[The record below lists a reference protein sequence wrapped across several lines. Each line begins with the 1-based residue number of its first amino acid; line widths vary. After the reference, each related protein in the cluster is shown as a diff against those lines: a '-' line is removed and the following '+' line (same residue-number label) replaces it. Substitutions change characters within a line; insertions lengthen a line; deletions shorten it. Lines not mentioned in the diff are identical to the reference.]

1 MKLIYLDNAATTKCL
16 SGAAEAVAHCLIQEY
31 GNPSSLHFMGLKA
44 EKTLHTARDCVA
56 RLLGTEPEGIIFTS
70 GGTEANILAIRGAL
84 GARPGR
90 ILVSP
95 IEHPSVRE
103 VFLAL
108 AKEGWQVQWLPLDE
122 EGLVDLDAL
131 AQALTQP
138 VQMVSVMAV
147 NNELG
152 LIQPLP
158 EIGALIR
165 RLQPQ
170 TLFHTDAV
178 QGPGKTPYLLGQTGA
193 DLISISA
200 HKFHGPKGIGALYVS
215 RGDLLKPLF
224 LGGGQQGNLRSG
236 TENVPGAAGM
246 GEAARQFIEHGP
258 AWYQHIAQL
267 NQKLSEGII
276 ALGGV
281 ILSSQKTCAP
291 HILGA
296 YLPGYRGEIILQAL
310 SAKGICI
317 TTGSACSG
325 KKGKGSHLAEALNL
339 PEEARLGQLRFSFSH
354 FNTPGEVDET
364 LAVLRETLTEL
375 AFVRGRGSRNVR

>member
-1 MKLIYLDNAATTKCL
+1 MKLIYLDNAATTRCL
-16 SGAAEAVAHCLIQEY
+16 PEAAQAMAHHLTQDY

-44 EKTLHTARDCVA
+44 EKTLETARDCVA

-70 GGTEANILAIRGAL
+70 GGTESNTLAIRGAL
-84 GARPGR
+84 GTRMGR

-103 VFLAL
+103 VFLTL
-108 AKEGWQVQWLPLDE
+108 AKEGWQVQWLPLDGK
-122 EGLVDLDAL
+122 GLVDLDAL
-131 AQALTQP
+131 AQALSQP

-152 LIQPLP
+152 LVQPLP

-178 QGPGKTPYLLGQTGA
+178 QGPGKTDYFLGQTGA

-200 HKFHGPKGIGALYVS
+200 HKFHGPKGVGVLYAS
-215 RGDLLKPLF
+215 RRDLLKPLF

-236 TENVPGAAGM
+236 TENVPGAAGL
-246 GEAARQFIEHGP
+246 GEAARHLIENGP
-258 AWYQHIAQL
+258 AWYRHIAQL
-267 NQKLSEGII
+267 NQRLSEGIT

-281 ILSSQKTCAP
+281 LLSSQMTCTP

-296 YLPGYRGEIILQAL
+296 YFPGYRGEIILQAL

-325 KKGKGSHLAEALNL
+325 KKGKGSHLAEALGMG
-339 PEEARLGQLRFSFSH
+339 EEARLGQLRFSFSH
-354 FNTPGEVDET
+354 FNTFQEIDET
-364 LAVLRETLTEL
+364 IAALRETLTEL